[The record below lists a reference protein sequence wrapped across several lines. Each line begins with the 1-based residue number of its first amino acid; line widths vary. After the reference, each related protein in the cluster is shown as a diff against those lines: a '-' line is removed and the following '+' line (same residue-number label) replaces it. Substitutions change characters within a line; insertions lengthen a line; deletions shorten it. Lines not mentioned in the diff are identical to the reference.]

1 MGRRDDK
8 LTLTEI
14 HAAEEAT
21 RRILAR
27 WDEPQPVAPPPGL
40 ARQVLATLPDSPRQA
55 RSAAPLPTIGRWAL
69 AVGAGLL
76 LILGGWGVWFD
87 SAGPAELLGTF
98 GAGLA
103 GLALQLTLMAKPLIN
118 LLGAS
123 AGLGLAALAALIVG
137 GAIWWRTVSTIM
149 PVTLE
154 QAV

>member
-1 MGRRDDK
+1 MGRRDDE
-8 LTLTEI
+8 LTP
-14 HAAEEAT
+14 AALAEAEAAT

-55 RSAAPLPTIGRWAL
+55 RSSAPLPTIGRWAL
-69 AVGAGLL
+69 ALGAALL
-76 LILGGWGVWFD
+76 LALGGWGVWLD
-87 SAGPAELLGTF
+87 SAGPAGLLGTL

-123 AGLGLAALAALIVG
+123 AGMGLAALAALIVG
-137 GAIWWRTVSTIM
+137 GAIWWRMVSAIM
-149 PVTLE
+149 PATLE